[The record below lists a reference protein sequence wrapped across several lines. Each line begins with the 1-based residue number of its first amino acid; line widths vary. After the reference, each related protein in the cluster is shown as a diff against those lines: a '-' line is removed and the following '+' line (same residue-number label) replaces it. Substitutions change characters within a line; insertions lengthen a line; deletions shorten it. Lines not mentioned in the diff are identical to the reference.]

1 MQDFRNL
8 KVWQK
13 ARQLA
18 LFVYRNTADFPQ
30 EETFVLKHSM
40 RKTAVDIP
48 AYIAEASGK
57 SNNRDAAASMNAA
70 IALTTRREYYA
81 IMAPD
86 LELIPETPFSRMGE
100 ATVEVRT
107 MLTGFARTLA

>member
-13 ARQLA
+13 AHELA
-18 LFVYRNTADFPQ
+18 LFVYRNTADFPR
-30 EETFVLKHSM
+30 EETFGLKHSM

-57 SNNRDAAASMNAA
+57 SNDRDTAASMNAA
-70 IALTTRREYYA
+70 IALTTRLEYYA
-81 IMAPD
+81 IMARD
-86 LELIPETPFSRMGE
+86 LELIPETAFSRMGE
-100 ATVEVRT
+100 AAVEVRK
-107 MLTGFARTLA
+107 MLTGFTRTLV

>member
-13 ARQLA
+13 AHELA
-18 LFVYRNTADFPQ
+18 LFAYRNTADFPR
-30 EETFVLKHSM
+30 EETFGLKHSM

-57 SNNRDAAASMNAA
+57 ANDRDTTASMNAA
-70 IALTTRREYYA
+70 VALTTRLEYYA
-81 IMAPD
+81 IIARD
-86 LELIPETPFSRMGE
+86 LELITENSFSDMCE
-100 ATVEVRT
+100 MTVEVRK
-107 MLTGFARTLA
+107 MLIGFTRTLA

>member
-13 ARQLA
+13 AHELA
-18 LFVYRNTADFPQ
+18 LFVYRNTADFPR
-30 EETFVLKHSM
+30 EETFGLKHSM

-57 SNNRDAAASMNAA
+57 SNDKDTAACMNAA
-70 IALTTRREYYA
+70 IALTTRLEYYA
-81 IMAPD
+81 IMARD
-86 LELIPETPFSRMGE
+86 LEMVHESVFSRMGE
-100 ATVEVRT
+100 MTVEVRK
-107 MLTGFARTLA
+107 MLTGFTRTLA